1 MTSVSLWKRMNGTAR
16 LEPASDRGNGGLLG
30 QGEHLWGGQHRHL
43 PAAEGRGGV
52 GLDHGV
58 AEGRLQARRQRH
70 GTTLRRTATA
80 GQAEQPQPHRGW
92 LCNRARVYEQRRHD
106 LLIGHDHDLL
116 IRHIRG
122 MCSYC
127 KGVR

>member
-16 LEPASDRGNGGLLG
+16 LEPASDRGDGDPLG
-30 QGEHLWGGQHRHL
+30 QGEHLWGGQLRHL

-58 AEGRLQARRQRH
+58 ADGRLQARRQRH

-80 GQAEQPQPHRGW
+80 GQAAQPQPH
-92 LCNRARVYEQRRHD
+92 
-106 LLIGHDHDLL
+106 
-116 IRHIRG
+116 
-122 MCSYC
+122 
-127 KGVR
+127 

>member
-1 MTSVSLWKRMNGTAR
+1 MAPVSLWERMNGTAW

-80 GQAEQPQPHRGW
+80 GQAAQPQPHRGW
-92 LCNRARVYEQRRHD
+92 LCGGPARTCTRD
-106 LLIGHDHDLL
+106 LILV
-116 IRHIRG
+116 RHIRG

>member
-1 MTSVSLWKRMNGTAR
+1 MTSASLWKRMNGTAR

-80 GQAEQPQPHRGW
+80 GQAAQPQPHRGW
-92 LCNRARVYEQRRHD
+92 ICGGPART
-106 LLIGHDHDLL
+106 
-116 IRHIRG
+116 
-122 MCSYC
+122 
-127 KGVR
+127 

>member
-1 MTSVSLWKRMNGTAR
+1 MTSASLWKRMNGTAR
-16 LEPASDRGNGGLLG
+16 LEPASDRGNGGL
-30 QGEHLWGGQHRHL
+30 
-43 PAAEGRGGV
+43 
-52 GLDHGV
+52 HGV

-80 GQAEQPQPHRGW
+80 GQAAQPQPHRGW
-92 LCNRARVYEQRRHD
+92 ICGGPARTCTWD
-106 LLIGHDHDLL
+106 LILV
-116 IRHIRG
+116 RHIRG